1 MGYSDIIRETNRA
14 RSSLTEICVVCNKKI
29 GFFSSPYPV
38 EIGGST
44 KDIHYQCL
52 DKYSNAREKY
62 SGPSDKELERRKA
75 ERESKIAPHTPN
87 EVTEV
92 NHGGSKGSEPSII
105 LTLSALGWCL
115 FTMMGFAGIFFISQ
129 DGGGIIGF
137 SVIIAGFFQ
146 LSIFLGFS
154 AIIDQLYKINVNT
167 SKPDKSDS

>member
-1 MGYSDIIRETNRA
+1 
-14 RSSLTEICVVCNKKI
+14 LTEICVVCNKKI

-38 EIGGST
+38 EIGSDT
-44 KDIHYQCL
+44 KDIHFQCL

-62 SGPSDKELERRKA
+62 GGPSDKELERRKA

-105 LTLSALGWCL
+105 FTLSALGWCL
-115 FTMMGFAGIFFISQ
+115 FGMMGFAGIFFISQ

-137 SVIIAGFFQ
+137 SVIIGGIFQ
-146 LSIFLGFS
+146 LCIFLGFS
-154 AIIDQLYKINVNT
+154 AIISQLYQINQNT
-167 SKPDKSDS
+167 TKSEEG

>member
-1 MGYSDIIRETNRA
+1 M
-14 RSSLTEICVVCNKKI
+14 TEICVVCNKKI

-38 EIGGST
+38 EIGSDT
-44 KDIHYQCL
+44 KDIHFQCL

-62 SGPSDKELERRKA
+62 GGPSDKELERRKA

-105 LTLSALGWCL
+105 FTLSALGWCL
-115 FTMMGFAGIFFISQ
+115 FGMMGFAGIFFISQ

-137 SVIIAGFFQ
+137 SVIIGGIFQ
-146 LSIFLGFS
+146 LCIFLGFS
-154 AIIDQLYKINVNT
+154 AIISQLYQINQNT
-167 SKPDKSDS
+167 TKSEEG